1 MATANHSRTT
11 RKPARLGPAPALRSA
26 RPDSSTPVI
35 LAALLYGDWSDLYT
49 QSFNQ
54 NDVKYNLAVGYQLPA
69 SGVRAHQTLYFCAP
83 QRRYTQ
89 RGQCGYILHSKA
101 VEGKKEFFTGLRDV
115 TTPAAFPLGVRL
127 FVGDYKA
134 DRHGNGP
141 AHTAVVL
148 EGKPEGNR
156 PGWLLVVVV
165 DKPYRRRGACANAE
179 TAKAA
184 ALTVLPQLPGLLA
197 KLPLE
202 ELQAA

>member
-1 MATANHSRTT
+1 M
-11 RKPARLGPAPALRSA
+11 RS
-26 RPDSSTPVI
+26 
-35 LAALLYGDWSDLYT
+35 LK
-49 QSFNQ
+49 QE
-54 NDVKYNLAVGYQLPA
+54 DVKYNLTLKYQSLPP
-69 SGVRAHQTLYFCAP
+69 SVCVFQTLYFCPP

-89 RGQCGYILHSKA
+89 HGQCGYILHSKA
-101 VEGKKEFFTGLRDV
+101 IEGKKEFFTGLRDV
-115 TTPAAFPLGVRL
+115 PKPAALPVGVRL

-148 EGKPEGNR
+148 EGNPEGNR

-184 ALTVLPQLPGLLA
+184 ALAVLPQLPQLLA

-202 ELQAA
+202 KLQAA